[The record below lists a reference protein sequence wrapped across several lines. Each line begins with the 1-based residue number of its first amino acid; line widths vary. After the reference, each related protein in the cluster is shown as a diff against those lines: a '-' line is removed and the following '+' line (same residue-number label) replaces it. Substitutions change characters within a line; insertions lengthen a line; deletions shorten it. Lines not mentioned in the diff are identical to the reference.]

1 MWWRR
6 PSSGSVSGA
15 GEEPPA
21 TRDVAPDGLD
31 PGRGAE
37 LVLSGPK
44 APAPEHLR
52 NRFLPRAH
60 VLFFAR
66 LGIDAVGLLI
76 LLVPAFA
83 RLARVQ
89 LPVAAYWLGAL
100 VLHHVAVFLWIGR
113 RGDRVVTFGSLCVD
127 LVALVYLVTVTGGLR
142 SPLMQGQLIYTVFFA
157 TIFPKPLAILPP
169 LLTIP
174 LVAKIEQLIGTQMAI
189 RDLMLLAW
197 YFVVNV
203 ILVYVVVYLDRR
215 EVESYRELDRQ
226 QRRQRHLAL
235 AEERNRIARDMHD
248 GLGAILSSVVIEA
261 EYLETQLEALRDDV
275 PEAPLRSRCDGLGQ
289 ELRELRKT
297 SREGME
303 ELRRAVSMM
312 REDFDLVL
320 ALEEHC
326 AARTPPEGVEILFS
340 SGGVERPLA
349 PDQQLA
355 CYRILQE
362 ALSNALA
369 HARARRIDV
378 RLEHGS
384 ARATLTI
391 RDDGDGFDPGATVS
405 GHYGLQT
412 MRERAAKSAGELEVR
427 SARGEGTT
435 VRAAFTYRD
444 PLAR

>member
-1 MWWRR
+1 MRALWWRR
-6 PSSGSVSGA
+6 LSREGGVTPSFHTA
-15 GEEPPA
+15 Q
-21 TRDVAPDGLD
+21 PDGLD
-31 PGRGAE
+31 PGRAAD
-37 LVLSGPK
+37 LASSATPFV
-44 APAPEHLR
+44 HLK

-76 LLVPAFA
+76 LLVPVFA
-83 RLARVQ
+83 QMARVQ

-100 VLHHVAVFLWIGR
+100 VLHHLVAFLWIGR
-113 RGDRVVTFGSLCVD
+113 RGDRVVTFASLCVD
-127 LVALVYLVTVTGGLR
+127 LVVLVYLVTITGGLR
-142 SPLMQGQLIYTVFFA
+142 SPLMQGQLVYTVFFA

-169 LLTIP
+169 LLTLP

-197 YFVVNV
+197 YFAVNV

-215 EVESYRELDRQ
+215 EVESYRELHRY
-226 QRRQRHLAL
+226 QRRRRHLDL

-261 EYLETQLEALRDDV
+261 EYLETQLGGLRDEV
-275 PEAPLRSRCDGLGQ
+275 QAPELRSQCSRLGQ
-289 ELRELRKT
+289 EVRELRKT

-312 REDFDLVL
+312 RDDFDLVL
-320 ALEEHC
+320 ALEDHC
-326 AARTPPEGVEILFS
+326 AARTPPGEVEIGFS
-340 SGGVERPLA
+340 TGGVERPLG

-362 ALSNALA
+362 ALSNALG
-369 HARARRIDV
+369 HARPSRIDV
-378 RLEHGS
+378 RIEFESERVVL
-384 ARATLTI
+384 AI
-391 RDDGDGFDPGATVS
+391 RDDGRGFDPAAVVS

-412 MRERAAKSAGELEVR
+412 MAERATQCGGDLQVR
-427 SARGEGTT
+427 STPGEGTT
-435 VRAAFTYRD
+435 VSAIFAYRD
-444 PLAR
+444 LVGG